1 LNRLIFGLG
10 IRHVGVRAAW
20 VLAARFGSLEGI
32 TSLDIEELEKINE
45 IGPIM
50 AKSIF
55 KFFRSKENKNVIEK
69 LKKAGVNTSSKLK
82 VQGSRVFS
90 GKSVVVTGSL
100 ETFSRQEIEE
110 LIRIQGGNASSS
122 VSKKTDFLV
131 AGKDS
136 GSKFD
141 KAKKLG
147 VKIINENEFK
157 KMIK

>member
-1 LNRLIFGLG
+1 MNRLIFGLG